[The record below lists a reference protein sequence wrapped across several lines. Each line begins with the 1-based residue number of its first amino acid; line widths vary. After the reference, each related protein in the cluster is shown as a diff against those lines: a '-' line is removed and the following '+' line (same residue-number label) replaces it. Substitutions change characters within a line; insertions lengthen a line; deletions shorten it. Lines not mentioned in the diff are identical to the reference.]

1 MYGKLYL
8 EVPYSEKGLA
18 KGLGAQWDPAVKKW
32 FYEGPVSNYVKFAR
46 WIAGER
52 ELTIIAHECIY
63 IVEGMQTCFRCGKP
77 TRVIGLGI
85 GEHTRL
91 YRNEDGSFESET
103 IEDLVGYE
111 PLFLSWVDD
120 EKDIPPALLRYIK
133 RMYNVRTGFSKTAGE
148 CFANHCDHCGVIQ
161 GNWYLFGE
169 DSPLTAF
176 IPDGP
181 ELRAKLSKLKIYCI
195 GIDEDLILNWNFGI
209 GDNDELYLKYGSTKE
224 LILPPSDDEY
234 IAYVDMYRQQSDE

>member
-1 MYGKLYL
+1 MHGKLYL
-8 EVPYSEKGLA
+8 EVPYAEKALT
-18 KGLGAQWDPAVKKW
+18 KSLGAQWDPMLKKW
-32 FYEGPVSNYVKFAR
+32 FYQGPVSDYVKFAR
-46 WIAGER
+46 WIAGNR
-52 ELTIIAHECIY
+52 ELTIIAHEYIY
-63 IVEGMQTCFRCGKP
+63 IVEGTQTCFRCGKP

-85 GEHTRL
+85 GEHTRI
-91 YRNEDGSFESET
+91 YCNDDGSFESET

-133 RMYNVRTGFSKTAGE
+133 ERYNVRTGFSKTAGE

-161 GNWYLFGE
+161 GNWYLFEE

-181 ELRAKLSKLKIYCI
+181 ELREKLSRLKIYSI
-195 GIDEDLILNWNFGI
+195 GIDENLVLDWNFGM
-209 GDNDELYLKYGSTKE
+209 GDHDELYFKYCPTKE

-234 IAYVDMYRQQSDE
+234 ITYADMYKP